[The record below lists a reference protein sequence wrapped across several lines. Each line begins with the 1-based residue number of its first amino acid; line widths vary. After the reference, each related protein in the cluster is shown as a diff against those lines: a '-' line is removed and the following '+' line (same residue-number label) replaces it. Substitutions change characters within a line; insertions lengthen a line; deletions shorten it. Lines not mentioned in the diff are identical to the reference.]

1 MTVIRGR
8 QLTTFD
14 VSPDGESFAIHVTDE
29 QARPASLVLPAE
41 CLNALMMTLPA
52 RWCGARCVGG
62 STMKPCAWCTRW
74 GAGRWRRAR
83 RPAAVIV
90 TLRTPDGF
98 QVSFGLA
105 ALELLRMA
113 TRSASASAEASG
125 IISN

>member
-29 QARPASLVLPAE
+29 EAQPGTLVLPAE
-41 CLNALMMTLPA
+41 CLSALLMTVPEMVRRSLHRRFHDDTMRVVYP
-52 RWCGARCVGG
+52 VG
-62 STMKPCAWCTRW
+62 SWEVEKSPQ
-74 GAGRWRRAR
+74 AGT
-83 RPAAVIV
+83 VIV

-105 ALELLRMA
+105 ALEVLRMA
-113 TRSASASAEASG
+113 TQSVSTSQQASG
-125 IISN
+125 IRYS

>member
-29 QARPASLVLPAE
+29 QARPGTLVLPAE
-41 CLNALMMTLPA
+41 CLNALMMTLPEMV
-52 RWCGARCVGG
+52 RRSLHRRFHDDTMRVVYPVGSWEVEKSPQVG
-62 STMKPCAWCTRW
+62 T
-74 GAGRWRRAR
+74 
-83 RPAAVIV
+83 VIV

-105 ALELLRMA
+105 ALEMLRMA
-113 TRSASASAEASG
+113 TQSASVSLEASG
-125 IISN
+125 IRYS

>member
-29 QARPASLVLPAE
+29 QARPATLVLPAE
-41 CLNALMMTLPA
+41 CLNALVMTLPEMV
-52 RWCGARCVGG
+52 RRSLQRRFRDDTMRVVYPVGSWEVEKSPHVG
-62 STMKPCAWCTRW
+62 T
-74 GAGRWRRAR
+74 
-83 RPAAVIV
+83 VIV

-105 ALELLRMA
+105 ALEMLRMA
-113 TRSASASAEASG
+113 TQSASVSGEASG

>member
-29 QARPASLVLPAE
+29 QAQPGTLVLPAE
-41 CLNALMMTLPA
+41 CLNALMMTLPEMV
-52 RWCGARCVGG
+52 RRSLHRRFRDETMRVVYPVGSWEVERSPQVG
-62 STMKPCAWCTRW
+62 TM
-74 GAGRWRRAR
+74 
-83 RPAAVIV
+83 IV

-98 QVSFGLA
+98 QVSFGLP

-113 TRSASASAEASG
+113 TRSATASVEASG

>member
-29 QARPASLVLPAE
+29 EARPATLVLPAE
-41 CLNALMMTLPA
+41 CLNALMMTLPEMV
-52 RWCGARCVGG
+52 RRSLHRRFRDDTMRVVYPVGSWEVEASPQPG
-62 STMKPCAWCTRW
+62 T
-74 GAGRWRRAR
+74 
-83 RPAAVIV
+83 VIV

-105 ALELLRMA
+105 ALEMLRMA

-125 IISN
+125 IVGN

>member
-29 QARPASLVLPAE
+29 QARPASLVLPAA
-41 CLNALMMTLPA
+41 CLNAVMMTLPEMV
-52 RWCGARCVGG
+52 RRSLRRRFHDDTMRVVYLVG
-62 STMKPCAWCTRW
+62 SWEVEKSPQ
-74 GAGRWRRAR
+74 
-83 RPAAVIV
+83 PAAVIV
-90 TLRTPDGF
+90 TLRTPNGF

>member
-8 QLTTFD
+8 HLTTFD

-29 QARPASLVLPAE
+29 HARPASLVLPAE
-41 CLNALMMTLPA
+41 CLNALMMTLPEMVQRSLRRRFHDDA
-52 RWCGARCVGG
+52 MRVVYPVG
-62 STMKPCAWCTRW
+62 SWEVEKSPQ
-74 GAGRWRRAR
+74 
-83 RPAAVIV
+83 PAVVIV

-113 TRSASASAEASG
+113 TRSASVSAEASG